1 MSQHDTERMIEEF
14 LGEHPRAAEWRAL
27 RHALEERRS
36 GLRRER
42 QREAEGGAP
51 DDRLAVLDAQILALD
66 RQVATLE
73 TEEAVAQF
81 VEDSVKFTLVQNDLT
96 ATLEDAEQEG

>member
-27 RHALEERRS
+27 RRALEDRRG
-36 GLRRER
+36 GLRRQR
-42 QREAEGGAP
+42 QREADEGASE
-51 DDRLAVLDAQILALD
+51 DRLSVLDAQILALD

-81 VEDSVKFTLVQNDLT
+81 VEDSIKFTLVQNDLT
-96 ATLEDAEQEG
+96 ANLEEPAVEE

>member
-14 LGEHPRAAEWRAL
+14 LGDHPRAAEWRAF
-27 RHALEERRS
+27 RRALEDRRL
-36 GLRRER
+36 GLRRQR
-42 QREAEGGAP
+42 QREAEEGA
-51 DDRLAVLDAQILALD
+51 DADRLAALDAQLLALD

-81 VEDSVKFTLVQNDLT
+81 VEDALNFTLAHDDLET
-96 ATLEDAEQEG
+96 EAEGEV